1 MFIGREKELSSLE
14 TLYANKE
21 FQCAVIYGRRRVGKT
36 TLINRFI
43 EDKNAI
49 FYMAM
54 EGTAEENLR
63 GLSKA
68 LLQQQINPGQKSG
81 DQLIIYPEVNN
92 LPSYSDYESLL
103 LSIDQICMRKETEE
117 RLVLVIDEY
126 PYLAVSYPAISPL
139 LQKHIDQC
147 WKNSSLFLILCGS
160 SMSFMEQQ
168 VLGYKSPLYG
178 RRTAQYK
185 IQPFDFFEAREM
197 LKSFSYEEQAILY
210 GVTGGIPEYLSRIQQ
225 EKSLDENIIQL
236 FFDPS
241 GRLYEEPEN
250 LLKQE
255 LKNPAT
261 YHSIIQAIASGAS
274 RMNEIATKTG
284 LESSG
289 CSAQIRSL
297 ISLGLVRKETPIT
310 EKESSRKTIYRLE
323 DSMFLFWYRFVRPN
337 QSAVSRGLGEFIY
350 QNHVRNQIS
359 DYMGQVYEDICRQY
373 IYKPAIYVGL
383 PIMISDLGRWWGN
396 NPQKKCQEEIDLM
409 AVVDRQAIF
418 CECKWRNEQVSSD
431 VIRTLEERSE
441 LFSFTEKWLY
451 VFSKSGFTADAYEY
465 IRGKERIVLIA
476 FEEMLV

>member
-225 EKSLDENIIQL
+225 EKSLVDCKI
-236 FFDPS
+236 
-241 GRLYEEPEN
+241 N
-250 LLKQE
+250 L
-255 LKNPAT
+255 
-261 YHSIIQAIASGAS
+261 
-274 RMNEIATKTG
+274 
-284 LESSG
+284 
-289 CSAQIRSL
+289 
-297 ISLGLVRKETPIT
+297 
-310 EKESSRKTIYRLE
+310 
-323 DSMFLFWYRFVRPN
+323 
-337 QSAVSRGLGEFIY
+337 
-350 QNHVRNQIS
+350 
-359 DYMGQVYEDICRQY
+359 
-373 IYKPAIYVGL
+373 
-383 PIMISDLGRWWGN
+383 N
-396 NPQKKCQEEIDLM
+396 N
-409 AVVDRQAIF
+409 
-418 CECKWRNEQVSSD
+418 
-431 VIRTLEERSE
+431 
-441 LFSFTEKWLY
+441 
-451 VFSKSGFTADAYEY
+451 
-465 IRGKERIVLIA
+465 
-476 FEEMLV
+476 